1 MSSIEFLR
9 DQIRNALLGDK
20 NARRTIS
27 KGSAL
32 LKDISNDEYA
42 TGFLICHSEQSWSE
56 AHWFAAIL
64 YTNHDSR
71 GIEYLARNA
80 EHCLASAFTMGIHFR
95 ESDVLV
101 ARRYFKIAA
110 EKGHYFSQKELAI
123 LDWNHSI
130 LFLPW
135 FVLVSFSWI
144 AIVVYRLYKNE
155 LDPRTMKGILP

>member
-1 MSSIEFLR
+1 
-9 DQIRNALLGDK
+9 
-20 NARRTIS
+20 
-27 KGSAL
+27 
-32 LKDISNDEYA
+32 
-42 TGFLICHSEQSWSE
+42 
-56 AHWFAAIL
+56 
-64 YTNHDSR
+64 
-71 GIEYLARNA
+71 
-80 EHCLASAFTMGIHFR
+80 MGIHFR